1 MESKKNDISR
11 GEYVESL
18 NVKKLSP
25 KRILRSF
32 KFSFDGLKYAYLHE
46 QSLALH
52 VIIMFIIITCGFVF
66 KITPIQW
73 VITLVMGA
81 LILVSELFNTSIEA
95 VVDLVTEDYHPLAKV
110 AKDTAAAAVFVFAI
124 VAIIVGLIIFFS
136 IRTIIKI
143 IWDLIGNVI
152 N

>member
-1 MESKKNDISR
+1 MASKKKVKMEVSR
-11 GEYVESL
+11 GKYVESQQF
-18 NVKKLSP
+18 KKLSP

-95 VVDLVTEDYHPLAKV
+95 VVDLVTEEFHPLAKI
-110 AKDTAAAAVFVFAI
+110 AKDTASAATFVASIIAAGMWITVFLPK
-124 VAIIVGLIIFFS
+124 IIVCF
-136 IRTIIKI
+136 R
-143 IWDLIGNVI
+143 
-152 N
+152 

>member
-1 MESKKNDISR
+1 MASKKKVKMEVSR
-11 GEYVESL
+11 GKYVESQQF
-18 NVKKLSP
+18 KKLSP

-66 KITPIQW
+66 KITSIQW

-95 VVDLVTEDYHPLAKV
+95 VVDLVTEEFHPLAKI
-110 AKDTAAAAVFVFAI
+110 AKDTASAATFVASIIAAGMWLTVF
-124 VAIIVGLIIFFS
+124 LP
-136 IRTIIKI
+136 KI
-143 IWDLIGNVI
+143 IACFR
-152 N
+152 